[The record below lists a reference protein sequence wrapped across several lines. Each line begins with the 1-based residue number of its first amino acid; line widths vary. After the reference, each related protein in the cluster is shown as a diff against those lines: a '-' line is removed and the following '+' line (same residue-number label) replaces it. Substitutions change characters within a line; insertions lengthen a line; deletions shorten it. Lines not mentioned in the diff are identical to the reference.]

1 MEGIQTD
8 LGVIQRSIIELFSE
22 KEERIEEWTY
32 DFTLSI
38 LEVFKTFKTVGF
50 RVSILGLQRNSERSS

>member
-38 LEVFKTFKTVGF
+38 LEVLKTFKTVGF
-50 RVSILGLQRNSERSS
+50 